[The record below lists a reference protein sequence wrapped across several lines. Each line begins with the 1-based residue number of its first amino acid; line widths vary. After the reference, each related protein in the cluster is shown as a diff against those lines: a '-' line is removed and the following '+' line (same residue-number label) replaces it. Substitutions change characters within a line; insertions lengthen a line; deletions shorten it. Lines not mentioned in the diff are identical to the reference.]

1 MSSLQ
6 LDVTTLFEGLLRIER
21 TDDPSSYGAL
31 DGMRAISP
39 VSLAIGVRKD
49 DEKVRVAGTLQ
60 TVLEL
65 DCSRCLEAFP
75 VPVDAVFDLLYLPS
89 SANIGEEEQEIEE
102 DDLDTAYYRE
112 GVIDLA
118 ELVREQLYLALPM
131 KPLCQEACRGLCP
144 ECGTNLNSGACECT
158 HEWEDPRLAPLKAL
172 ARKQT
177 DA

>member
-1 MSSLQ
+1 MSVL
-6 LDVTTLFEGLLRIER
+6 LDVANLPERPLHLER
-21 TDDPSSYGAL
+21 TESPAALGPL
-31 DGMRAISP
+31 DGVRAVSP
-39 VSLAIGVRKD
+39 VSLVVDVRRD
-49 DEKVRVAGTLQ
+49 DEKVRVAGRLQ

-75 VPVDAVFDLLYLPS
+75 VPVNAAFDLLYVPA
-89 SANIGEEEQEIEE
+89 SANTGAEEQEIEE
-102 DDLDTAYYRE
+102 DDLDTAYYRD

-118 ELVREQLYLALPM
+118 DLVREQLYLALPM

-144 ECGTNLNSGACECT
+144 ECGTNLNSGACTCT

-172 ARKQT
+172 ARTKT